1 MSNGYYNTKSIFWL
15 RMYNNPVLLLYKGPS
30 LSPYSIPLLRP
41 IAYNHIPYL
50 YNYKKIEK
58 IL

>member
-15 RMYNNPVLLLYKGPS
+15 HVYNNRVLLLYKGPS
-30 LSPYSIPLLRP
+30 LSRYSHPSRP
-41 IAYNHIPYL
+41 VAYNHLPHL
-50 YNYKKIEK
+50 YDYKKIEK